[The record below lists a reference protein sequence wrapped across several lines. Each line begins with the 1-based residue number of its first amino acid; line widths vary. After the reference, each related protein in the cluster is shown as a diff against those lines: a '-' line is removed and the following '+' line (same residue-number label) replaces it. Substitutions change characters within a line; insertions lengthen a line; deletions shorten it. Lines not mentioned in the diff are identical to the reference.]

1 MRVKGR
7 AKAKAEVRREARAE
21 GRTDGRTAR
30 RDRHRNEVVEAAL
43 ALVDEGVMDPSIEQ
57 LTERSGLSAR
67 SIFRYFEGL
76 DDLRRAVIRCQFQRL
91 QPGLES
97 VDTGDGSLETRIKKF
112 VEARL
117 KFNESIAGSA
127 RTARMRSHFAPVI
140 AEDIQQY
147 RQVLDSAVRRQ
158 FAPEL
163 KIRSKAEAEDLVALI
178 DSLVSFDSWELLTR
192 DHGRSRAQIR
202 RAWTLALES
211 LLGR

>member
-1 MRVKGR
+1 MTGSSKRRTEGR
-7 AKAKAEVRREARAE
+7 TE

-30 RDRHRNEVVEAAL
+30 RDRNRNEVVEAAL
-43 ALVDEGVMDPSIEQ
+43 ALVDEGVTDPSVEQ

-67 SIFRYFEGL
+67 SIFRYFDGL
-76 DDLRRAVIRCQFQRL
+76 DDLRRAVIRSHFERL
-91 QPGLES
+91 QPGLET

-112 VEARL
+112 VDSRL
-117 KFNESIAGSA
+117 KFNESIAGPA

-163 KIRSKAEAEDLVALI
+163 KTRSKAEAEDLVALI
-178 DSLVSFDSWELLTR
+178 DALVSFDSWELLSR
-192 DHGRSRAQIR
+192 DHGKSRTQIR
-202 RAWTLALES
+202 RAWTMALES
-211 LLGR
+211 LLDR